1 MKKINAVFFVLF
13 ITLIIGCS
21 SDDKSLVGKWNGT
34 DQIGTVQTFNFID
47 SENIEWTISNDHFDL
62 TEKVK
67 YKADFST
74 SPMKLDIYGFP
85 QGPFKGKGFYGIFE
99 FVEEDK
105 LKVDF
110 EAGIDETI
118 RPADFQ
124 ESAVVLERAK

>member
-62 TEKVK
+62 TEKGV
-67 YKADFST
+67 YSGST
-74 SPMKLDIYGFP
+74 LDNILVLGSATIDNNMTS
-85 QGPFKGKGFYGIFE
+85 G
-99 FVEEDK
+99 DT
-105 LKVDF
+105 
-110 EAGIDETI
+110 AGVT
-118 RPADFQ
+118 
-124 ESAVVLERAK
+124 VL